1 MKKTRILILLLL
13 FAISSFAQLD
23 TRSIIYKGRYDI
35 YNKKYEDA
43 IRKFNSVIVVKPEL
57 VEPYFF
63 RGIAKYEL
71 KDYKGAEMDLLKV
84 IEMNPFYISAYHYI
98 GIVYGSMGDYNLGI
112 KYLNKAIE
120 LSPYDAS
127 IFMSRGITKMQ
138 MKEIDVAIADFDTAI
153 KLNNQLPELYLNKG
167 IAFMIQDKYEDAITQ
182 FNKAIKLNV
191 FFADAFA
198 RRGIAQMELKDK
210 DASIKDLT
218 HAIKLDSKNT
228 VFYYWR
234 AQVYYD
240 NLEFDK
246 AIVDYDKVIAMNP
259 NNALVY
265 FNRAVIRADVGLY
278 NDAIDDYNKVI
289 ELNPENVIPYY
300 NKASINMNNKQ
311 FKEAIKDLSDAIKV
325 FPEFSQAYE
334 MRAYAK
340 SKIGNDKGSYLD
352 SRKAEQLSK
361 NKSKLDT
368 NNFKKLLEFDDD
380 FYSTK
385 AHEKVDVLFGDIV
398 FTVVKKS
405 YQEEKQFKKYYY
417 DFIEDLNA
425 LIPKEYKIVIAT
437 TTTTNKFSD
446 EELLK
451 FKKLIDQIPID
462 KQGYLY
468 FAKAIAEK
476 ELKNYNKS
484 AENLEILLISN
495 KNFAPAEICLAN
507 IMHQKRNLD
516 NIISD
521 CKINVEIDGMNSEY
535 NTKNSKGY
543 YTSIV
548 DAYSKIS
555 YKNEIVNYNLGNL
568 YSELNQPYTAIF
580 YYNKA
585 IEKNKSLSYAYFNS
599 GLNNIKIKLND
610 KACIDFSRAGELGLT
625 KAYELI
631 EKFCTK

>member
-1 MKKTRILILLLL
+1 MKKTRILILLL
-13 FAISSFAQLD
+13 FIAISSFAQLD

-35 YNKKYEDA
+35 YNKKFQDA
-43 IRKFNSVIVVKPEL
+43 IKKFNSVIVVKPDL

-84 IEMNPFYISAYHYI
+84 IDMNPFYISAYHYI
-98 GIVYGSMGDYNLGI
+98 GIVYGSMEDYNIGL
-112 KYLNKAIE
+112 KYLNKALE

-138 MKEIDVAIADFDTAI
+138 MKNIDAAIEDFNAAM

-167 IAFMIQDKYEDAITQ
+167 IAFMIQDKYDDAITQ

-210 DASIKDLT
+210 DAAIKDLT
-218 HAIKLDSKNT
+218 HALKLDSKNT

-234 AQVYYD
+234 AHVYYE
-240 NLEFDK
+240 NMEFDN
-246 AIVDYDKVIAMNP
+246 AIADYDKVIEMNP

-265 FNRAVIRADVGLY
+265 FNRAVIRADIGLY
-278 NDAIDDYNKVI
+278 NDAIADYNKVI

-311 FKEAIKDLSDAIKV
+311 YREAIKDLSDAISV

-340 SKIGNDKGSYLD
+340 SKIGDDKGSYLD
-352 SRKAEQLSK
+352 NIMAEKMSDA
-361 NKSKLDT
+361 KSKLDT

-398 FTVVKKS
+398 FTLVDKN
-405 YQEEKQFKKYYY
+405 YQEEKEFKKYYY
-417 DFIEDLNA
+417 DFLEDINS
-425 LIPKEYKIVIAT
+425 LIPKGYKLVIST
-437 TTTTNKFSD
+437 KSNNFTD
-446 EELLK
+446 E
-451 FKKLIDQIPID
+451 KLQEIKQSINEIPID
-462 KQGYLY
+462 KRGYIY
-468 FAKAIAEK
+468 FVKAIIEK
-476 ELKNYNKS
+476 ELKNYNQ
-484 AENLEILLISN
+484 AVENLDILLISN
-495 KNFAPAEICLAN
+495 KNFAPAEICYAN
-507 IMHQKRNLD
+507 ILHQKRDLD

-521 CKINVEIDGMNSEY
+521 CKINVEIDGINSEY
-535 NTKNSKGY
+535 NTKDKEGY

-555 YKNEIVNYNLGNL
+555 DKNEIVNYNLGNL

-585 IEKNKSLSYAYFNS
+585 IESNKDLSYAYFNR
-599 GLNNIKIKLND
+599 GLNNIKIKLNE
-610 KACIDFSRAGELGLT
+610 KACLDFSRAGELGLT
-625 KAYELI
+625 KAYNLI
-631 EKFCTK
+631 EKFCSKQ

>member
-1 MKKTRILILLLL
+1 MIA
-13 FAISSFAQLD
+13 AISFAQLD
-23 TRSIIYKGRYDI
+23 TRNIIYKGRHDI
-35 YNKKYEDA
+35 YNKKYQEA
-43 IRKFNSVIVVKPEL
+43 IKKFNSVIVVKPEL

-71 KDYKGAEMDLLKV
+71 KDYKGAELDLLKV
-84 IEMNPFYISAYHYI
+84 IDMNPFYISAYHYI
-98 GIVYGSMGDYNLGI
+98 GIVYGSMSDYNLGI

-138 MKEIDVAIADFDTAI
+138 MKEIDAAIEDFNTAI
-153 KLNNQLPELYLNKG
+153 KLNSQLPELYLNKG
-167 IAFMIQDKYEDAITQ
+167 IAFMIKDKYEDAILQ

-191 FFADAFA
+191 FFADAYA

-210 DASIKDLT
+210 ETAIKDLS

-234 AQVYYD
+234 AHVYYD

-246 AIVDYDKVIAMNP
+246 AIADYDKVIQMNP

-278 NDAIDDYNKVI
+278 NDAIDDYDKVI
-289 ELNPENVIPYY
+289 ELNPQNLIPYY
-300 NKASINMNNKQ
+300 NKASINLNNKQ
-311 FKEAIKDLSDAIKV
+311 YKDAIKDLSDAIV
-325 FPEFSQAYE
+325 IFPEFSQAYE

-340 SKIGNDKGSYLD
+340 SKIGDEKGSYLD
-352 SRKAEQLSK
+352 NKIAEKLSSQ
-361 NKSKLDT
+361 NFKSKIDT
-368 NNFKKLLEFDDD
+368 SKFKTLLEFDDD
-380 FYSTK
+380 FYTTK
-385 AHEKVDVLFGDIV
+385 AFSKVDVLFGDIV
-398 FTVVKKS
+398 FTIVKKN

-417 DFIEDLNA
+417 DFIEDLNT
-425 LIPKEYKIVIAT
+425 LIPKDYKIVIAT
-437 TTTTNKFSD
+437 KTNIFSD
-446 EELLK
+446 KELIE
-451 FKKLIDQIPID
+451 FKKLLDNIPID
-462 KQGYLY
+462 EQGYIY
-468 FAKAIAEK
+468 FAKAIVAK
-476 ELKNYNKS
+476 ELKNYNK
-484 AENLEILLISN
+484 AAQNLDVLLISH

-507 IMHQKRNLD
+507 IMHKKRDLD

-521 CKINVEIDGMNSEY
+521 CKIKVEIDGMNSEY
-535 NTKNSKGY
+535 NTKDSQGY

-555 YKNEIVNYNLGNL
+555 DKNEIVNYNLGNL

-585 IEKNKSLSYAYFNS
+585 VEANKNLSYAYFNR
-599 GLNNIKIKLND
+599 GLNKIKIKLNE
-610 KACIDFSRAGELGLT
+610 KACVDFSRAGELGLT

-631 EKFCTK
+631 EKFCSNTK